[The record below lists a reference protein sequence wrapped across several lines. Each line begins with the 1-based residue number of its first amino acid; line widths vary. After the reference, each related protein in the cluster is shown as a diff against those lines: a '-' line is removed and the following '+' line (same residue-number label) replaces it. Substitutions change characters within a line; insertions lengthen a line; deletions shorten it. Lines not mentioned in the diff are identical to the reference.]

1 MKIKSFSLFYL
12 GVILLVTA
20 FTFHQ
25 QTSGIQKDWVLD
37 AQNLIGLEF
46 TSPEIDTM
54 LPDLKENLESYEAL
68 RKTRLDNQVLP
79 ALRFNPFPANFK
91 PVTNAS
97 KAIFTPLP
105 AVIAARE
112 DYAFMTVHQLASL
125 IKSRKVSSENLTRYF
140 IQRLRDF
147 DPALKCV
154 IHFTEEY
161 ALDQA
166 KKMDAEL
173 KAGKYR
179 GLLHGIPYGA
189 KDLLAKKGYPT
200 TWGSVPFKDQV
211 FDYDAAVITKL
222 EEAGSI
228 LIAKM
233 SVGELAWGDVWFGGM
248 TRNPW
253 DTTGGSSG
261 SSAGSASAVSAGC
274 LPFAIGT
281 ETLGSIVSPS
291 TICGTTGL
299 RPSFGA
305 VPGEGC
311 MILCPSMDKIG
322 PITRSVED
330 AAIIYQFIK
339 GKHPAGQG
347 SGSIPFPY
355 AYNKDIGKLRIG
367 YLKQDFDK
375 SYPFHIQ
382 DSSSLAIFKNAGIEL
397 IPIEL
402 PLAPDLG
409 IILTAEAGA
418 TFDELT
424 RSGKDDLMVRQIR
437 NAWPNVFRS
446 SRFIPAVEYIQANRY
461 RTLLIEDM
469 DKLFKKVDVYIAPS
483 WAGRNLSVTNYTGH
497 PCVVVPN
504 GFRNGRPTSISF
516 TGKLFHEAEVLAVA
530 KYYQDKTDW
539 HQKHPTAF

>member
-1 MKIKSFSLFYL
+1 MKLKPLNLFSLAF
-12 GVILLVTA
+12 ILLVVG
-20 FTFHQ
+20 FTLHQ
-25 QTSGIQKDWVLD
+25 QAGGIHRDLVLSAQK
-37 AQNLIGLEF
+37 LIGLEF
-46 TSPEIDTM
+46 SAAEIDSL
-54 LPDLKENLESYEAL
+54 LPDLGENLESFESL
-68 RKTRLDNQVLP
+68 RKTALENRVLP
-79 ALRFNPFPANFK
+79 ALRFMPYPARYK
-91 PVTNAS
+91 PVANTT
-97 KAIFTPLP
+97 KAVFTPLP
-105 AVIAARE
+105 ANPAARE
-112 DYAFMTVHQLASL
+112 DYAFMTLHQLASL
-125 IKSRKVSSENLTRYF
+125 VKSRKVSSETLTRYF
-140 IQRLRDF
+140 IQRLRTYN
-147 DPALKCV
+147 PALKCV

-161 ALDQA
+161 ALAQA

-173 KAGKYR
+173 RAGKYR

-261 SSAGSASAVSAGC
+261 SSAGSASAVGAGC

-291 TICGTTGL
+291 TVCGTTGL

-330 AAIIYQFIK
+330 AAIVYQHIK
-339 GKHPAGQG
+339 GTFL
-347 SGSIPFPY
+347 SGPSASPVPFPY
-355 AYNKDIGKLRIG
+355 AYNKDIRKLRIG
-367 YLKQDFDK
+367 YLKQDFEK
-375 SYPFHIQ
+375 PYPFHVQ
-382 DSSSLAIFKNAGIEL
+382 DSLSLTVFTNAGIEL
-397 IPIEL
+397 IPLEL
-402 PLAPDLG
+402 PNAPDLG

-424 RSGKDDLMVRQIR
+424 RSGRDDLMVRQIR
-437 NAWPNVFRS
+437 NAWPNVFRT
-446 SRFIPAVEYIQANRY
+446 SRFIPAVEYIQANRF

-469 DKLFKKVDVYIAPS
+469 DLFFNQVDVYIAPS

-516 TGKLFHEAEVLAVA
+516 TGKLFHESEVLAVA
-530 KYYQDKTDW
+530 KYYQDKTEW
-539 HQKHPTAF
+539 HQKHPTGF

>member
-1 MKIKSFSLFYL
+1 MKLKSISLFHL
-12 GVILLVTA
+12 GFILLATA
-20 FTFHQ
+20 FAFRQ
-25 QTSGIQKDWVLD
+25 QVSGIQRDWVQN

-46 TSPEIDTM
+46 TNPEIDTM
-54 LPDLKENLESYEAL
+54 LPDLQENLESFEAL

-79 ALRFNPFPANFK
+79 ALRFNPFQAHYK
-91 PVTNAS
+91 PVSAAT
-97 KAIFTPLP
+97 KAIFTPLS
-105 AVIAARE
+105 ANTAAR
-112 DYAFMTVHQLASL
+112 DDFAFMTVHQLASL
-125 IKSRKVSSENLTRYF
+125 IKSRKVSSETLTRYF
-140 IQRLRDF
+140 IQRLKDYN
-147 DPALKCV
+147 PSLKCV

-161 ALDQA
+161 ALSQA
-166 KKMDAEL
+166 QKMDAEL

-222 EEAGSI
+222 EQAGSI

-233 SVGELAWGDVWFGGM
+233 SVGELAWGDVWYGGM

-330 AAIIYQFIK
+330 AAIIFQYIK
-339 GKHPAGQG
+339 GSHPAIPG
-347 SGSIPFPY
+347 SGVVPFPY
-355 AYNKDIGKLRIG
+355 AYHKDIRKLKIG
-367 YLKQDFDK
+367 YLKQDFEK
-375 SYPFHIQ
+375 PYPFHIN
-382 DSSSLAIFKNAGIEL
+382 DSSSLAVFKNAGIEL

-437 NAWPNVFRS
+437 NAWPNVFRT
-446 SRFIPAVEYIQANRY
+446 SRFIPAVEYIQANRH
-461 RTLLIEDM
+461 RTLLIDDM

-516 TGKLFHEAEVLAVA
+516 IGNLFQEANVLAVA

-539 HQKHPTAF
+539 HQKHPTVF